1 MKRVL
6 IGLAALAVCAAA
18 ASAYA
23 QDYGLGYGM
32 YPYPYAYNT
41 VVPDKI
47 PYFAQNPPVYYSDVI
62 IPRPYGWSPFP
73 FPPMYSGPQMAPP
86 APAAPSTPSSPA
98 IFNDARPRQAV
109 LHYSFVR

>member
-1 MKRVL
+1 MKRVV

-18 ASAYA
+18 AGAYA

-62 IPRPYGWSPFP
+62 IPRPFGWSPFP
-73 FPPMYSGPQMAPP
+73 FPPMYNPQQMAP
-86 APAAPSTPSSPA
+86 APAAPAGAAPAPA
-98 IFNDARPRQAV
+98 IFNDVRPRQAV